1 MTLETL
7 HDLYIEQLE
16 DLYDAEHQL
25 VKALPKIAKAA
36 HSPKLKAAFENHLKQ
51 TEQHVTR
58 LDQVFK
64 QMDLKPKSKTCKAM
78 KGLVEEG
85 SAAIKED
92 AEPEVKDAAL
102 IAAGN
107 RIEHYEMAGYG
118 TVRTYAQTLGYTDA
132 TRLLQTTLDE
142 ESATDKLLTNLAES
156 GINKY
161 AQQGAGMG
169 RANIR

>member
-25 VKALPKIAKAA
+25 VKALPKMAKAA

-78 KGLVEEG
+78 KGLVEAG
-85 SAAIKED
+85 SAATNED
-92 AEPEVKDAAL
+92 AEPAVKYAAL
-102 IAAGN
+102 IA
-107 RIEHYEMAGYG
+107 
-118 TVRTYAQTLGYTDA
+118 
-132 TRLLQTTLDE
+132 
-142 ESATDKLLTNLAES
+142 
-156 GINKY
+156 
-161 AQQGAGMG
+161 
-169 RANIR
+169 